1 MSVHIEAK
9 KGEIADTILLPGDP
23 LRAKFIA
30 ETFLENAV
38 CYNNVRGML
47 GFTGTYKGKRV
58 SVQGTGMGIPSI
70 SIYVNELITEYGVKN
85 LIRVGTAGGIKED
98 VKIRDLVIAMSC
110 HTDSS
115 LNKIRFNGKDFSPT
129 ASFDL
134 LKAAYNVAAE
144 KGFDPKVGTV
154 LTSDTFYNDDKE
166 HWKSWANFGTLAI
179 EMETAGLYTLAAKYN
194 VNALTLLTISDHL
207 ITAEETTSEERQN
220 TFTKM
225 IEVALDT
232 AVNIQN

>member
-1 MSVHIEAK
+1 MSVHIAAE
-9 KGEIADTILLPGDP
+9 KGQIAETILLPGDP

-30 ETFLENAV
+30 ETFLEDV
-38 CYNNVRGML
+38 ICYNNVRGML
-47 GFTGTYKGKRV
+47 GFTGTYKGKRI

-85 LIRVGTAGGIKED
+85 LMRVGTAGAIQED
-98 VKIRDLVIAMSC
+98 VKVRDLVLAMSC

-115 LNKIRFNGKDFSPT
+115 MNKIRFNGKDFSPT
-129 ASFDL
+129 ASFNL
-134 LKAAYNVAAE
+134 LKTAYDIATK
-144 KGFDPKVGTV
+144 KGFEPRVGSV
-154 LTSDTFYNDDKE
+154 LTSDSFYNDDKD
-166 HWKSWANFGTLAI
+166 HWKLWAKFGALAI
-179 EMETAGLYTLAAKYN
+179 EMETSALYTLAAKYN

-225 IEVALDT
+225 MEVALDT
-232 AVNIQN
+232 AISL